1 MDYFHN
7 ILIGFQVT
15 FQPMNFLF
23 CFIGVFIGTLIG
35 VLPGIGPSATMS
47 ILFPVAFTISP
58 VASIIMLAGIY
69 NGAMYGGSTTSILV
83 NIPGETASVVTCLD
97 GYQMAL
103 QGRAGPALGVAAFG
117 SFIAGTLSVMGLMFL
132 SAPLAKLALAFGPP
146 EYAALVVL
154 GITLVIYLTQRS
166 ILKGF
171 MTAVAGFLLAF
182 VGIDAVS
189 GTARYT
195 FGIPELM
202 DGVGILPVAMGLF
215 GVTEVFVNIDTPEER
230 AILKGKVRNLL
241 PTLQDWKE
249 SAGAM
254 TRGSVLGFLLGIIP
268 GGSAVLAAFASYAI
282 EKQCS
287 KHPEKFGHGAIAGV
301 AGPEAA
307 NNAAVGG
314 GMVPLFSLGIPS
326 TVAIAILYAALM
338 IHGIQPG
345 PFLINEHPDIF
356 WGLVASMYLGNIM
369 LLIINLPLIGL
380 WVQMLKVPQ
389 RVLLPLILLFCIVG
403 AYATNNSFFDVW
415 LMMLFGVIGY
425 LMRQFDYEPA
435 PLVLAYVLC
444 PILEQS
450 VRQSLMISGGSFLIF
465 FARPISAVF
474 LGLACF
480 SLLSYTLFKKQR
492 KVVLEEGEQSE

>member
-7 ILIGFQVT
+7 ILAGFQII
-15 FQPMNFLF
+15 FEPMNLLF
-23 CFIGVFIGTLIG
+23 CFIGAFIGTLIG

-47 ILFPVAFTISP
+47 ILLPVTFKISP

-97 GYQMAL
+97 GYQMAR
-103 QGRAGPALGVAAFG
+103 QGRAGPALGIAAFG

-132 SAPLAKLALAFGPP
+132 SEPLAGLALAFGPP
-146 EYAALVVL
+146 EYFALIIL

-171 MTAVAGFLLAF
+171 MMAVVGFLLAF
-182 VGIDAVS
+182 VGIDIVS
-189 GTARYT
+189 GNARYT

-202 DGVGILPVAMGLF
+202 DGIGVLPVAMGLF
-215 GVTEVFVNIDTPEER
+215 GIAEVFSNIDTPEER
-230 AILKGKVRNLL
+230 AIFKAKVRNLL
-241 PTLQDWKE
+241 PNLQDWKD

-254 TRGSVLGFLLGIIP
+254 TRGSVLGFFLGVIP
-268 GGSAVLAAFASYAI
+268 GGSSVLASFASYAI
-282 EKQCS
+282 EKRCS

-301 AGPEAA
+301 AGPESA
-307 NNAAVGG
+307 NNAATGG
-314 GMVPLFSLGIPS
+314 GMVPLFSLGIPP

-345 PFLINEHPDIF
+345 PFLIKEHPDVF
-356 WGLVASMYLGNIM
+356 WGLVASMYLGNLM

-389 RVLLPLILLFCIVG
+389 RVLLPLILLFCIIG
-403 AYATNNSFFDVW
+403 AYAINNSFSDVW

-425 LMRQFDYEPA
+425 LMRKFDYEPA

-450 VRQSLMISGGSFLIF
+450 ARQSLMVSNGSFLIF
-465 FARPISAVF
+465 ITRPISAVF
-474 LGLACF
+474 LAVACL
-480 SLLSYTLFKKQR
+480 SLLSYFFLKKQR
-492 KVVLEEGEQSE
+492 KVLDEGEPSE